1 MTRQTNLRHTYVE
14 YIPAKL
20 ELGVLYISRKYRT
33 ASHLCCCGCG
43 LKVVTP
49 LNPAQWKLT
58 DYGQTASLFPSIGN
72 WSFPCKAHYWI
83 DHSRIRWASEM
94 SEQKISNVRKRD
106 RLDVERQN
114 ANELRRDLLNADRQ
128 TVNAARNEQPNVA
141 QQPTAP
147 HTSVVSWLGEL
158 LNRWFGGN

>member
-20 ELGVLYISRKYRT
+20 EPGALYISKKYKT

-58 DYGQTASLFPSIGN
+58 DHGQTVSLSPSIGN
-72 WSFPCKAHYWI
+72 WSFPCKSHYI
-83 DHSRIRWASEM
+83 VDHSRIRWASEM
-94 SEQKISNVRKRD
+94 SEQKIAYVRRND
-106 RLDVERQN
+106 RLALERKN
-114 ANELRRDLLNADRQ
+114 ANELRTELRKADQPTENAGINEKQ
-128 TVNAARNEQPNVA
+128 NAAK
-141 QQPTAP
+141 QQPTTP
-147 HTSVVSWLGEL
+147 QISVMSWLGEL
-158 LNRWFGGN
+158 IKRWFGG